1 MTPDLARATPSYVE
15 LVHTMGTVVSLD
27 VRTTRRPAGLAAAF
41 AAAADRLN
49 AIDET
54 FSTWR
59 PDSWVSRLLHG
70 RVPLDDCPGE
80 VRDVVRLAAQMTDLT
95 GGLFTAHWRDDR
107 ARPGADPTGLVKGWA
122 AQQASDVLLAHGLE
136 DHVVNAAGD
145 LVLSGAPLAVRD
157 GSPWR
162 VGISD
167 PLTAGALAGVVEL
180 LPAPGAR
187 AAVATSGTAEQGRHV
202 VDPRTGSFPGAI
214 ASATVLVEAGS
225 RHPQAGAV
233 ADACAT
239 ALVAAGEQAA
249 ALLAE
254 LARNEV
260 RGFLVHADG
269 RVTDP
274 TRCRVD

>member
-1 MTPDLARATPSYVE
+1 MPDPARAVPSYVE
-15 LVHTMGTVVSLD
+15 LVHTMGTVVTLD
-27 VRTTRRPAGLAAAF
+27 VRAAERPAGLAAAF
-41 AAAADRLN
+41 AEAGDRLHE
-49 AIDET
+49 IDET

-59 PDSWVSRLLHG
+59 QDSWVSRLVHG
-70 RVPLDDCPGE
+70 QVALDDCPRE
-80 VRDVVRLAAQMTDLT
+80 VRDVVRLAGRLSDLT
-95 GGLFTAHWRDDR
+95 GGLFSPHWQADP

-122 AQQASDVLLAHGLE
+122 AQQASDILLAHGCV

-167 PLTAGALAGVVEL
+167 PVTPGALAGVVEL
-180 LPAPGAR
+180 LPGPGTR
-187 AAVATSGTAEQGRHV
+187 SAVATSGPAERGRHV
-202 VDPRTGSFPGAI
+202 VDPRTGTFPGAVV
-214 ASATVLVEAGS
+214 SATVLVETGP

-239 ALVAAGEQAA
+239 ALVAAGEQAPA
-249 ALLAE
+249 VLAE
-254 LARNEV
+254 LTRHEV

-269 RVTDP
+269 RLTDP
-274 TRCRVD
+274 SGCRVV